1 MPSPFPGM
9 DPYLEPH
16 WRDVHTSLIS
26 GARDMLNQRLPEDL
40 IASAE
45 ERVAVESEEGE
56 ERRFAPD
63 VRVFELPATE
73 AAAVEGS
80 AIAAPFRL
88 LAQIEPI
95 TERFI
100 KIIEVG
106 SERLITVIEV
116 ISPTKKERDG
126 MAAFRSKRAELLAAG
141 VNFVEID
148 LVRSGNWQA
157 LLRPHRCVR
166 KAMSEYRVTLRLPSD
181 PAAVHL
187 HPISLRD
194 RLPEIKIPLR
204 EQDPP
209 VLIDLQELVNN
220 AYANGRYARRLDYL
234 KPLDPPLTGEDAAWA
249 EELLRK
255 ASKR

>member
-1 MPSPFPGM
+1 M

-26 GARDMLNQRLPEDL
+26 GARDMLNKRLPDDL

-45 ERVAVESEEGE
+45 ERIAVESEAGE

-63 VRVFELPATE
+63 VRVFELPASE
-73 AAAVEGS
+73 AAAAEGT

-100 KIIEVG
+100 KVIEVG
-106 SERLITVIEV
+106 TERLITVIEV
-116 ISPTKKERDG
+116 ISPTNKEREG
-126 MAAFRSKRAELLAAG
+126 LVAFRSKRAELLAAG

-148 LVRSGNWQA
+148 LVRSGDWQA

-166 KAMSEYRVTLRLPSD
+166 NGISLYRVTLRLPSD

-187 HPISLRD
+187 HPISLRE

-209 VLIDLQELVNN
+209 VRLDLQELVNN
-220 AYANGRYARRLDYL
+220 AYENGRYARRLDYSA
-234 KPLDPPLTGEDAAWA
+234 PLDPRLTGDDATWA
-249 EELLRK
+249 DELLRK
-255 ASKR
+255 LVKR